1 MRKLIALLLVV
12 GLLAAGCGGGS
23 ADTCEGV
30 ADATIDA
37 VQKFIDATAD
47 IELNDLM
54 AVEDDAD
61 IAGFTEFET
70 TMTDLEAKADELECT
85 DQEMGE
91 LLAARAGDLDPKG
104 FLGQMI
110 AGAIAE
116 GETDIMP

>member
-1 MRKLIALLLVV
+1 MRKLVALLLVV

-37 VQKFIDATAD
+37 VQQFIDATSELA
-47 IELNDLM
+47 LNDLM
-54 AVEDDAD
+54 GMDDTD
-61 IAGFTEFET
+61 IAGFTEFEE
-70 TMTDLEAKADELECT
+70 TMTELEAKADELECT
-85 DQEMGE
+85 DQQMGQ
-91 LLAARAGDLDPKG
+91 LLAERADDLDPKG
-104 FLGQMI
+104 FLGEMI